1 MFQESSPSRSCTD
14 NGTINFPPSK
24 KSNGDNDVYLLP
36 EFDDLVKEFDL
47 AAEKAGY
54 NHKED
59 AEMSDQLTET
69 NEHTG
74 KGGQKE
80 EIRKLRNMVKILK
93 ERERSLEFQLL
104 EYYGLKEQ
112 ETAVMELQNRL
123 KLNNMEAKL
132 FNLKIESLQA
142 DKMRLEE
149 EMADYAKIVSALE
162 AAKAKIKSLKKKL
175 RSETEQN
182 KEHILALKERVAE
195 LKKQENEAVSI
206 DSDVQLK
213 LRQLKDVEEEAQ
225 ELRKTN
231 HSLRLENS
239 ALAEKLEHLQDLATS
254 LLEDEQVV
262 SYSQNF
268 LCLTFIC
275 LC

>member
-1 MFQESSPSRSCTD
+1 MTLFQESSPSRSCID
-14 NGTINFPPSK
+14 NGTISFPPSK

-47 AAEKAGY
+47 VAKKAGCPL
-54 NHKED
+54 KED
-59 AEMSDQLTET
+59 AEMSHQLSET

-74 KGGQKE
+74 KGGHGE
-80 EIRKLRNMVKILK
+80 DIRKLRNMIKILK
-93 ERERSLEFQLL
+93 ERERSLEIQLL

-112 ETAVMELQNRL
+112 ETVVMELHNRL
-123 KLNNMEAKL
+123 KLNNIEGKL

-149 EMADYAKIVSALE
+149 EVAGYSKIVSELE
-162 AAKAKIKSLKKKL
+162 AAKAKIKLLKKKL
-175 RSETEQN
+175 RSEAEQN

-195 LKKQENEAVSI
+195 LKKQENEGLSI

-213 LRQLKDVEEEAQ
+213 LRQLKDAEEEVQ

-239 ALAEKLEHLQDLATS
+239 ALAEKVEHLQDLATS
-254 LLEDEQVV
+254 LLEDEQVI
-262 SYSQNF
+262 SYFQDF
-268 LCLTFIC
+268 LCLPVC
-275 LC
+275 